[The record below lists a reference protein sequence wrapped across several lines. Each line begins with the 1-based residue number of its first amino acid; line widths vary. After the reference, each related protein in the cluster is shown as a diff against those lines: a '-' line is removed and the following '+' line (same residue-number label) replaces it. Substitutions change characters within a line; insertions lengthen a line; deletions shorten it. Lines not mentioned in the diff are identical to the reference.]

1 MTKGE
6 KAPAKRKSGG
16 LLIHTVILLL
26 LAVLGWQLYS
36 LRSQIADAQTVKDRT
51 ARQVET
57 MTRSNETLKADID
70 EGVTDEKMKE
80 LARDEL
86 GWTDPDE
93 YVFYDKSN

>member
-1 MTKGE
+1 MIKEE
-6 KAPAKRKSGG
+6 KAPAKRRSGG

-36 LRSQIADAQTVKDRT
+36 LRSQIPDARAVNERFAQK
-51 ARQVET
+51 VET
-57 MTRSNETLKADID
+57 AKRSNETLKADID

>member
-1 MTKGE
+1 MTKEE
-6 KAPAKRKSGG
+6 KTPAKRRSGG